1 MKSKIHFL
9 SLLLFVLNSGYSQE
23 QPFVNKNQSLISLN
37 PSFAGSNGLT
47 RNQSSYTSQLGRYSS
62 GYTAL
67 NSFDAYVKP
76 LKAGIAVSALTN
88 NVDRGLFT
96 NNYLGISYAQYF
108 LLLKGRLKLIPSL
121 NLTYA
126 EQRLDWKKAEIHT
139 HYINPPPSKIN
150 YFDLKTGFLANYRD
164 KLYAGFSIS
173 HLNRPNGN
181 FFATRYGFNF
191 HLSYNIKFS
200 DLLQMQLIAQTQSEV
215 SFSSKH
221 LSANALLYKKV
232 IAGIGL
238 GSDNARIFNLGY
250 RGNFFTLVG
259 GYIVQNNGLDF
270 SYNSFELHASFN
282 LRNKE
287 QRKTIGSFESW

>member
-1 MKSKIHFL
+1 MEVWTLFSSFNHLKVDAMKSKIHFL

-108 LLLKGRLKLIPSL
+108 LLLKGKLKLIPS
-121 NLTYA
+121 
-126 EQRLDWKKAEIHT
+126 
-139 HYINPPPSKIN
+139 
-150 YFDLKTGFLANYRD
+150 
-164 KLYAGFSIS
+164 
-173 HLNRPNGN
+173 PN
-181 FFATRYGFNF
+181 F
-191 HLSYNIKFS
+191 K
-200 DLLQMQLIAQTQSEV
+200 
-215 SFSSKH
+215 
-221 LSANALLYKKV
+221 
-232 IAGIGL
+232 
-238 GSDNARIFNLGY
+238 
-250 RGNFFTLVG
+250 
-259 GYIVQNNGLDF
+259 
-270 SYNSFELHASFN
+270 
-282 LRNKE
+282 
-287 QRKTIGSFESW
+287 

>member
-9 SLLLFVLNSGYSQE
+9 SLLLFALNSGYSQE
-23 QPFVNKNQSLISLN
+23 QSFFNSNQSLVNLN
-37 PSFAGSNGLT
+37 PSFAGSNGLI
-47 RNQSSYTSQLGRYSS
+47 RNQSSYRSNMVPYYRH
-62 GYTAL
+62 YTAS
-67 NSFDAYVKP
+67 NSVDAYVKP
-76 LKAGIAVSALTN
+76 LKAGIAVSALTEDFANGLIVN
-88 NVDRGLFT
+88 NSV
-96 NNYLGISYAQYF
+96 GISYAQYF
-108 LLLKGRLKLIPSL
+108 SLLAGKLKLVPSL
-121 NLTYA
+121 RMAYA
-126 EQRLDWKKAEIHT
+126 ERLPDIDWTSELGSSPVNKT
-139 HYINPPPSKIN
+139 SYL
-150 YFDLKTGFLANYRD
+150 DLTTGFLVTYKN
-164 KLYAGFSIS
+164 KLYGGFSIS
-173 HLNRPNGN
+173 NLNRPNGN
-181 FFATRYGFNF
+181 FFATRYRFNF

-200 DLLQMQLIAQTQSEV
+200 DLIQMQLIAQTQSQEA
-215 SFSSKH
+215 FSSAY